1 MQGLLKKAN
10 NIELKVKQLKT
21 RLEMLDKENAYYKEE
36 NKNLVEKLK
45 QQKGVINELESTFN
59 NKSNAPGQL
68 EPAQK
73 AEIVSKIDAHVSEID
88 QVIDLLRI

>member
-1 MQGLLKKAN
+1 MQGLLKKAQ

-45 QQKGVINELESTFN
+45 QQKGVINELESTIN
-59 NKSNAPGQL
+59 NKANKPEQV
-68 EPAQK
+68 ENAQK
-73 AEIVSKIDAHVSEID
+73 AEIKSKIDAHVREID
-88 QVIDLLRI
+88 QVIDLLRT

>member
-1 MQGLLKKAN
+1 MQGLLKKVQ

-21 RLEMLDKENAYYKEE
+21 RLEMLTKENAFYKEE

-45 QQKGVINELESTFN
+45 QQKGVIDELESTIN
-59 NKSNAPGQL
+59 NKANDPEQL
-68 EPAQK
+68 ESAQK
-73 AEIVSKIDAHVSEID
+73 SEIKSKIDAHVREID